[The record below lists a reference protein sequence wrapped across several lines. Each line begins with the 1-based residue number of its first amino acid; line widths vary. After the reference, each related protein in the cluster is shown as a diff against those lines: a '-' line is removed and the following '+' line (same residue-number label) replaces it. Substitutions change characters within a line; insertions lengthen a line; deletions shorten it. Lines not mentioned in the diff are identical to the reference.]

1 MSPLAPPSIRVLHIS
16 LCHTLSTSLDSN
28 IFRALRPFRLLGE
41 ADLPPHSCLPK
52 LEQVKCAGLPQV
64 KSICSNTVF
73 PSLQPPGFYLSPLS
87 GANKTTERPGEEN
100 NAPEKCFIVGGRE
113 WHNNLQ
119 WQDGDFKTALEPHIF
134 MIDDVSPSTNT
145 IR

>member
-1 MSPLAPPSIRVLHIS
+1 MSPLTPPSIRVLHIS
-16 LCHTLSTSLDSN
+16 LCHSLSTSLDSN

-73 PSLQPPGFYLSPLS
+73 PSLQDFTCLHCPGLTRLPRGL
-87 GANKTTERPGEEN
+87 AKKN

-113 WHNNLQ
+113 WYNNLQ
-119 WQDGDFKTALEPHIF
+119 WQDGDFKAALEPHIF